1 MSERVQIPLR
11 VSPKQKQNWEQY
23 QEELGF
29 GSREAM
35 IRRAVECFHAT
46 QTGSGNDELQDEIST
61 QLDSLQ
67 QGLSNLQSDV
77 SQIRAKQLEKDDIP
91 DIAEELDYVLSESDL
106 LDMYSEIEA
115 FDDGEDGEITIDG
128 IDDSLAERGVYSQD
142 PDQLR
147 TRRFIATEFLL
158 TGFSLATKSTRHPV
172 ERARLENL
180 YDEFHEELTSLDN
193 H

>member
-91 DIAEELDYVLSESDL
+91 DIAEELDYVLTESTVLDSFSETEV
-106 LDMYSEIEA
+106 SELVDEPFA
-115 FDDGEDGEITIDG
+115 DGLTE
-128 IDDSLAERGVYSQD
+128 SLAHKGFTG
-142 PDQLR
+142 PDDEQNRINRELAVEY
-147 TRRFIATEFLL
+147 IL
-158 TGFSLATKSTRHPV
+158 TGFDLAVKATRHPV
-172 ERARLENL
+172 ERRRLDDL
-180 YDEFHEELTSLDN
+180 YDELQDELTSLLDS
-193 H
+193 